1 MKDIKGINVQSGQKV
16 HIFGTSKIEP
26 NFSLDIN
33 CVVVNSRGRGVKFI
47 DEVTTKEYLQKDIEE
62 HQFSINVL
70 GERIVENPKKVV
82 KSSSSKITQEHL
94 DTIEKLES
102 WGWYGTLYKNVG
114 GTKHTINISEK
125 ND

>member
-62 HQFSINVL
+62 HQFSIHVL
-70 GERIVENPKKVV
+70 EERIIENSKRIKN
-82 KSSSSKITQEHL
+82 SSKITQEHL

-102 WGWYGTLYKNVG
+102 WGWYGTLYKKVG
-114 GTKHTINISEK
+114 DTKHTINISEK